1 MDAAAA
7 RLRAILQREVVV
19 HRELLRLARSRHI
32 LLRQGRF
39 EEAADLAVLEAAY
52 IVTLRDLEFRRSRLA
67 RQVPGADRVTVRS
80 TRQIAALVRGLG
92 AVERANRALWSQH
105 VLAPV
110 LAAVAAAAR
119 PAARA
124 GLN

>member
-52 IVTLRDLEFRRSRLA
+52 IVTLRDLESRRSTLA
-67 RQVPGADRVTVRS
+67 RQVPGADRVIVRS

-92 AVERANRALWSQH
+92 AVERASRALWSQR

-110 LAAVAAAAR
+110 LAAVVAAAR

>member
-1 MDAAAA
+1 MDAPAA

-32 LLRQGRF
+32 LLHQGRF

-52 IVTLRDLEFRRSRLA
+52 IVTLRDLEFRRSALA

-92 AVERANRALWSQH
+92 AVERANRELWSQR

>member
-52 IVTLRDLEFRRSRLA
+52 IVTLRDLEFRRSTLA

-92 AVERANRALWSQH
+92 AVERANRGLWSQR

>member
-1 MDAAAA
+1 MDGAAA

-19 HRELLRLARSRHI
+19 HRELLRLARSRHV

-39 EEAADLAVLEAAY
+39 KEAADLAVLEAAY
-52 IVTLRDLEFRRSRLA
+52 IVTLRDLEFRRRTLA
-67 RQVPGADRVTVRS
+67 GQVPGADRVTVRS

-92 AVERANRALWSQH
+92 AVERANRVLWSQR

-119 PAARA
+119 PGDRA